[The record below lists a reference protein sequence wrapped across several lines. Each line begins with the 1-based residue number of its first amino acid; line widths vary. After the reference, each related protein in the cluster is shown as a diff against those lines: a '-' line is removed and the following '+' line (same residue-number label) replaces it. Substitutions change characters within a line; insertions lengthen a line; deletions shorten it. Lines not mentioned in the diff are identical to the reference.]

1 MQWISINLSILIA
14 LNSPSLSSFT
24 NLQERGKLYLQ
35 TYSPNGNQRHV
46 YTLWKASKI
55 IKFGDNHMSIMM
67 SQNTKMM
74 SLISKCLPYRIHYV
88 GFHKLFN
95 ESGQIQNLRMSELQC
110 SSDISE
116 PKYMCNSRQPN
127 THIDICTYTYAYT
140 HMNIRTCAYTT
151 YIRVCL
157 TSMYEV
163 TYCFFFC

>member
-88 GFHKLFN
+88 GFHKLFKWVWTDWKFKDIRATV
-95 ESGQIQNLRMSELQC
+95 QLRYIWTKIYVQFPSAQYAYW
-110 SSDISE
+110 
-116 PKYMCNSRQPN
+116 YM
-127 THIDICTYTYAYT
+127 HIHTCIYAYEYT
-140 HMNIRTCAYTT
+140 HMCVYNLHTC
-151 YIRVCL
+151 
-157 TSMYEV
+157 MPD
-163 TYCFFFC
+163 